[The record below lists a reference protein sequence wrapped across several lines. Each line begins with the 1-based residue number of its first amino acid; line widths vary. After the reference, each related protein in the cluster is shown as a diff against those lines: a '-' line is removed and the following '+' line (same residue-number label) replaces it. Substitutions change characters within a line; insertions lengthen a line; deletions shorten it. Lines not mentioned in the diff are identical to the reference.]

1 MNTSSSSAEGDEANK
16 RSPWNGFVMGV
27 FMCLMVRH
35 VSNNYQSWWNG
46 GPPAKVPV
54 QSAVD
59 RSHATL
65 AYWRT
70 AVENLHEIRF
80 QVPTSELPSEQ
91 VFAEMLSRLK
101 TLTDQAK
108 VAPWDNVDQ
117 DLWSMATGHFF
128 VDDRLFQLKAEV
140 DEWVKQNPT
149 SPANATSFNEA
160 TAQWQKIVAAVQ
172 ADSELL
178 DKLPQGPERKIL
190 EAALEFEQQ
199 RLDQFHEIESMQSI
213 LQKRYPGL
221 TFPLPEISQ

>member
-1 MNTSSSSAEGDEANK
+1 MNKSSSSAEGDEANK
-16 RSPWNGFVMGV
+16 RSPWDGFVMGV

-35 VSNNYQSWWNG
+35 VSNNYQSWIDG
-46 GPPAKVPV
+46 RPPDKVPV

-108 VAPWDNVDQ
+108 VAPWDQVDR
-117 DLWSMATGHFF
+117 DLVSMAICHFLI
-128 VDDRLFQLKAEV
+128 DDRLFQLKTER
-140 DEWVKQNPT
+140 DEWMKQHPAST
-149 SPANATSFNEA
+149 ANASSSQEA
-160 TAQWQKIVAAVQ
+160 SAQWQSFVTAVQ
-172 ADSELL
+172 ADAELL

-199 RLDQFHEIESMQSI
+199 RLDQFHEIESMQSV
-213 LQKRYPGL
+213 LQRRYPGL
-221 TFPLPEISQ
+221 TFPLPEIGQ